1 MKEES
6 ASKSRRALHDYSNVY
21 ICGRN
26 PMMYV
31 RRDRHNELVVLR
43 VGCDVLDLDGAIVAD
58 GNASSNYTR
67 FHNAPDGLANID
79 AAITFAGDPR
89 HPNMYERWERT
100 RRQCAEVL
108 VPDCIPARYIWCLR
122 FLRAIP
128 RSLCGAWAAVA
139 HRGRSQD
146 VLSGMTDSGH
156 NVDVVVGDLFE
167 APAQTLV
174 NTVNRVGVM
183 GKGVALLFKQRFPA
197 MYKDYLE
204 RCGRGEVELGRPY
217 LYRNPAPP
225 HVLNFPT
232 KGHWRYLQRTLSSKG
247 SSDDVPRQRHLDPG
261 WVALVAA
268 LSELLSDPHHWPI
281 GRTSFQKLAYF
292 LTAAGVPTGL
302 EFVRGTYGPY
312 AADLTRVIS
321 ALVNNDLLTE
331 SQLGR
336 RMIEIEVGD
345 TFPAARVAY
354 EDLLDAWR
362 EPIRRAAG
370 LLARMR
376 TREAEVAATV
386 HLVASEAGAGAGGP
400 PTDEAILAEVME
412 WKRRKLPPLR
422 EDEVLNA
429 IHSLAMLGW
438 VEVAPSGRMHI
449 DEAALV
455 GF

>member
-1 MKEES
+1 MSGS
-6 ASKSRRALHDYSNVY
+6 A
-21 ICGRN
+21 
-26 PMMYV
+26 
-31 RRDRHNELVVLR
+31 
-43 VGCDVLDLDGAIVAD
+43 
-58 GNASSNYTR
+58 
-67 FHNAPDGLANID
+67 
-79 AAITFAGDPR
+79 
-89 HPNMYERWERT
+89 
-100 RRQCAEVL
+100 
-108 VPDCIPARYIWCLR
+108 
-122 FLRAIP
+122 
-128 RSLCGAWAAVA
+128 
-139 HRGRSQD
+139 
-146 VLSGMTDSGH
+146 H

-174 NTVNRVGVM
+174 NTVNCVGVM
-183 GKGVALLFKQRFPA
+183 GKGVALLFKRRFPA
-197 MYKDYLE
+197 MYADYLE
-204 RCGRGEVELGRPY
+204 RCERGEVELGRPY
-217 LYRNPAPP
+217 LYRNSAPP

-232 KGHWRYLQRTLSSKG
+232 KGHWRSVSRLKDIVAGLEYLESHYREWGITSLAVPPLGCGHGGLDWYTVGPTLYQRLSRLEIPVALYAPFDTPHAELAPRYLQRTLSSKG
-247 SSDDVPRQRHLDPG
+247 SSDDVPRQRRLEPG
-261 WVALVAA
+261 WVALAAA

-281 GRTSFQKLAYF
+281 GRTSFHKLAYF

-331 SQLGR
+331 AQLGR

-354 EDLLDAWR
+354 EDDLDAWR
-362 EPIRRAAG
+362 EPIRRAAD

-386 HLVASEAGAGAGGP
+386 HLVASEAAVEAGES
-400 PTDEAILAEVME
+400 PTDEVILAEVME
-412 WKRRKLPPLR
+412 WKRRKRPPLR

-438 VEVAPSGRMHI
+438 LDVTHSERTHI